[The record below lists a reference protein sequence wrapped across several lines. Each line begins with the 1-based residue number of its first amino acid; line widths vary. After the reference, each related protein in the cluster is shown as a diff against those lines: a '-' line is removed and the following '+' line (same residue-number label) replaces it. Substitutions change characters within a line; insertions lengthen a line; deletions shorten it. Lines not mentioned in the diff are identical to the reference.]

1 MEGGRVCAGD
11 RSRGGLRE
19 DRRPLPGAAFSAS
32 AGSTWFHRDLLAHA
46 GGVVTCLLFLH
57 VIEALVAFVHCD
69 GSQVV
74 ETYHKFSKVS
84 ALAHLLCKSQYM
96 EYF

>member
-19 DRRPLPGAAFSAS
+19 DRRPLPGAAFS
-32 AGSTWFHRDLLAHA
+32 
-46 GGVVTCLLFLH
+46 VVTCLLFLH